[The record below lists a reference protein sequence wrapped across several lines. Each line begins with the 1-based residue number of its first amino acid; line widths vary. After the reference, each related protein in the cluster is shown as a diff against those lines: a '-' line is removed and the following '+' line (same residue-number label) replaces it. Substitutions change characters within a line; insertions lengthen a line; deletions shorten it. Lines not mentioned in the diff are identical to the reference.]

1 MRTFSLVRSVGLFF
15 LGACIAAGSLIL
27 EGCTTAPVTETGFYL
42 DTTVR
47 ITVYDGV
54 REDVQAAMEAVR
66 HYDSLFSPT
75 QEGSDVARLNAAG
88 GEAVTVDPE
97 TAVLISKALAVSE
110 LSNGAYDPT
119 IAPVVQLWDFRS
131 GTAVLPEPEALAQA
145 KTLVDYHQV
154 QVEEDAPIVRLEEGA
169 SLDLGGIAKGYI
181 ADQVRAL
188 LLDRGVTSALIDL
201 GGNIYA
207 VGDKEGRD
215 WTIGVRD
222 PKAALSDDEANAL
235 AARLPV
241 RNSSVVTSGVYER
254 GFRLDGVWYHHL
266 LDPATGYPA
275 RSGLLSVTIVSADSA
290 LADGLSTAC
299 FVLGQEKGL
308 ELIESLEGVEALFI
322 AEDGTLTA
330 SSGLSYTE
338 G

>member
-15 LGACIAAGSLIL
+15 LGTCIAAGSLIL
-27 EGCTTAPVTETGFYL
+27 EGCTTAPVTEIGFYL

-47 ITVYDGV
+47 ITVYDGG

-66 HYDSLFSPT
+66 RYDSLFSPT
-75 QEGSDVARLNAAG
+75 QEGRDVARLNAAG
-88 GEAVTVDPE
+88 GEAVTVNPE

-154 QVEEDAPIVRLEEGA
+154 QVEEDASIVRLEEGA

-207 VGDKEGRD
+207 VGDKEGQD

-222 PKAALSDDEANAL
+222 PKAALYDDEANAL

-241 RNSSVVTSGVYER
+241 RNSSVVTSDR
-254 GFRLDGVWYHHL
+254 K
-266 LDPATGYPA
+266 
-275 RSGLLSVTIVSADSA
+275 SVV
-290 LADGLSTAC
+290 
-299 FVLGQEKGL
+299 
-308 ELIESLEGVEALFI
+308 
-322 AEDGTLTA
+322 
-330 SSGLSYTE
+330 
-338 G
+338 